1 MEFLQGLWLPASLSG
16 SNGFD
21 PGLFGERFVLQNV
34 PMGQNFVR
42 LYLFP
47 VINIIQP
54 VLCIQLRSVP
64 SIMAAY

>member
-1 MEFLQGLWLPASLSG
+1 
-16 SNGFD
+16 
-21 PGLFGERFVLQNV
+21 
-34 PMGQNFVR
+34 

-64 SIMAAY
+64 SIMAAYWVRARQNEELI